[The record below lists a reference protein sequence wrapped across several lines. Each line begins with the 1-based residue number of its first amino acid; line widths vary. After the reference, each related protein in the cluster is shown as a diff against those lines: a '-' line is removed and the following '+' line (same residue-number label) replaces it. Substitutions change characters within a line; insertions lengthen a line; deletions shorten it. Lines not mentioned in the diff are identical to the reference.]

1 MSRVYE
7 ALKKAEREREKKTVR
22 IAESKKDREDKQMV
36 ALPEISKQASDLV
49 VTLQAPLS
57 YSADEFMKLCVR
69 MSQNGMLQH
78 EQHGKRVVLVT
89 SALLQEGKTMATT
102 NLAIGLASLPGTNV
116 TLIDADLKKPM
127 LHKMLGISVDKGLSE
142 YLKEGAD
149 FSEIYYDTP
158 FPRLSIIPG
167 GKAYTQPARI
177 FSPDRLQRLLKMLQ
191 TKHPKGYTIIDSP
204 PMLLASELEILLNN
218 VDSVILVVRY
228 GRTKRNSLQRALG
241 LVDKK
246 KIMGVILNK

>member
-22 IAESKKDREDKQMV
+22 IAGSKKDREYKQMA
-36 ALPEISKQASDLV
+36 ALSEISKQVSDLV

-69 MSQNGMLQH
+69 MSQNGVQL
-78 EQHGKRVVLVT
+78 EQQDKRVVLIT
-89 SALLQEGKTMATT
+89 SALLQEGKTMATA
-102 NLAIGLASLPGTNV
+102 NLAIGLASLPGTTV

-142 YLKEGAD
+142 YLKDGAG
-149 FSEIYYDTP
+149 FSEIYYATP
-158 FPRLSIIPG
+158 FPRLFIIPG
-167 GKAYTQPARI
+167 GTAYTQPARI
-177 FSPDRLQRLLKMLQ
+177 FSTDKLQRLLKMLQ
-191 TKHPKGYTIIDSP
+191 TKHPKGYTVIDAP

-246 KIMGVILNK
+246 KIMGIILNR

>member
-7 ALKKAEREREKKTVR
+7 ALKKAEREREKRTVR
-22 IAESKKDREDKQMV
+22 IARSKKDREYKQMA
-36 ALPEISKQASDLV
+36 ALPEISKQVSDLV

-57 YSADEFMKLCVR
+57 YSADEFMKLSVR
-69 MSQNGMLQH
+69 MSQNGVQ
-78 EQHGKRVVLVT
+78 QGQRDKRVVLIT
-89 SALLQEGKTMATT
+89 SSLLQEGKTMATA
-102 NLAIGLASLPGTNV
+102 NLAIGLASLPDTTV

-142 YLKEGAD
+142 YLKDGAH
-149 FSEIYYDTP
+149 FSEIYYATP
-158 FPRLSIIPG
+158 FPRLFIIPG
-167 GKAYTQPARI
+167 GTAYTQPARI
-177 FSPDRLQRLLKMLQ
+177 FSTDKLQRLLKMLQ
-191 TKHPKGYTIIDSP
+191 TKHPKGYIVIDAP

-228 GRTKRNSLQRALG
+228 GRTKRNSLQRALA

-246 KIMGVILNK
+246 KVMGIILNK